1 MQPAGRAMVVTLFLG
16 LSLPRLAGAA
26 TTVTREYRYEAA
38 RLRLEPAAGGVAVR
52 CEGGLPEYRV
62 GRPDLPVV
70 AERLSLPPDMRL
82 AGVEVERMETE
93 PFAQGVRVAPAP
105 EIRPGLERPGAAAPD
120 PGLFDRAGFQPEIP
134 VSPGLQGCE
143 DGERV
148 AWLLVSPVRWDARS
162 GRLER
167 VSRLVVKIRLEPA
180 ADRPLRRA
188 RDAAQPSIGR
198 AAVAAAGRGGAAAA
212 PGRAA
217 QPFVPTQIP
226 SLLGSAVDY
235 VIVTDDQLAP
245 AFQTLADW
253 KTASG
258 VPAVVRTLSFI
269 RAGYPQGA
277 DDAERI
283 RLFLR
288 DAYTRW
294 GTHWAL
300 LGGDTEVIP
309 ARYAHHTYDDSELPS
324 DLYYS
329 CLDGNWNANG
339 DSTWADGY
347 SGPSDPGDNAD
358 LLPELWVGRAP
369 VVTPADAEGFV
380 AKTLG
385 YETAPVDAAM
395 NQILFFAEVLVPE
408 NWNHVS
414 APMLDGAQL
423 VEQDLLPLLDPVP
436 GLHVA
441 RLYENAGDARWR
453 PGALTETRAA
463 VIDSLDRG
471 YNLAVHIGHGYR
483 TVMSC
488 GDDNLDN
495 HDAYALSNG
504 ARLANLYAI
513 DCTSSAIDFASLG
526 EAFVRA
532 RGGGAVTSIGSTGLD
547 FPSVG
552 RAYQKEYFR
561 LLFQAG
567 VTAVGEA
574 QGRQKLPFVANS
586 YYDGFDRWIQLT
598 LLLLGDP
605 ELRIYTATPLALAVT
620 APGTMPASDSSVTVH
635 VETGGVPLPGARVTA
650 WMPGHEYRIGL
661 TDAGGDLVLPLRPD
675 TVGLCS
681 LTVTAFNARP
691 WRGSVR
697 VVTAGPPAL
706 GALAPAILDDQLNGR
721 HGNGDG
727 IPDAGETFDVI
738 VPLRNSGGTPAG
750 DVVGTL
756 STSDGLVT
764 LVTPAATYGTIAPGG
779 PVSPAAGFRV
789 RLPFDCPDQREIPFT
804 LDLIESG
811 GAHFQQRFQ
820 LTVRAPDLAHT
831 GHLESESVG
840 NGDGIPEPGETV
852 SYAFQIL
859 NRGTGPATGLSG
871 SIASDDGL
879 STVLDSTFTL
889 GDLAPGAAGTTTAV
903 RFVPASAAA
912 RLTVRIGDADGIRLL
927 RTIDLG
933 FPVAPVALA
942 ASGGRGSV
950 HLTWARSGAPDLL
963 GFRIYRAAAATGP
976 FTPVGP
982 VATGRASD
990 ATDGALAPLTR
1001 YWYRVTAVDSSGNE
1015 SGPSAAV
1022 SAVTN
1027 PSVHPG
1033 FPVYTRE
1040 SVSSPVCVAHF
1051 PGYPQDL
1058 IIGGAVL
1065 HRFHPDGTAPVDADG
1080 LPATPGDLTT
1090 LGSNYAAGASVSDL
1104 DGSGTPA
1111 IIGATWDSREIE
1123 VFDPQG
1129 HPRAGFPVGFEDQ
1142 TWSCV
1147 AVGDLDG
1154 DGHKEMVFGSRSP
1167 LPGLGR
1173 ELYVFR
1179 DSGAEWMD
1187 GDANPA
1193 TVGVF
1198 KVMGNDYNDGTPAL
1212 ADLLGSGE
1220 KDIVYGSF
1228 DGNLYAWRPDGS
1240 NVPGFPVFVGATTAS
1255 AAVGRLDGPANPP
1268 SIVIPV
1274 LDNTIRV
1281 IRADGTPHPGFP
1293 IAVPVT
1299 GTNRAPSPA
1308 LADMN
1313 GDGLPDIVL
1322 AGTDGRIY
1330 VVDHGGAPLPPWSSA
1345 SRFSPLTSEATE
1357 ASPVVADLDGDG
1369 RNDVV
1374 VGDENGGLA
1383 ALSGADGAML
1393 PGFPITV
1400 SAEAASTAALCDC
1413 DGDGRSEIALV
1424 DFGGTLTLWDYDA
1437 PFSPAG
1443 PPPWPQFHHDAER
1456 TGNLDTPVVLGVG
1469 PAAAP
1474 RSLELGA
1481 IAPNPARGP
1490 ARFSFG
1496 LPAAATLDLAVFD
1509 LAGRRVRTLER
1520 GARAAGTASGAWDL
1534 RDDRGLRVASG
1545 VYLVRLS
1552 AARRTLTRKLV
1563 VLH

>member
-691 WRGSVR
+691 
-697 VVTAGPPAL
+697 
-706 GALAPAILDDQLNGR
+706 
-721 HGNGDG
+721 
-727 IPDAGETFDVI
+727 
-738 VPLRNSGGTPAG
+738 
-750 DVVGTL
+750 
-756 STSDGLVT
+756 
-764 LVTPAATYGTIAPGG
+764 
-779 PVSPAAGFRV
+779 
-789 RLPFDCPDQREIPFT
+789 
-804 LDLIESG
+804 
-811 GAHFQQRFQ
+811 
-820 LTVRAPDLAHT
+820 
-831 GHLESESVG
+831 
-840 NGDGIPEPGETV
+840 
-852 SYAFQIL
+852 
-859 NRGTGPATGLSG
+859 
-871 SIASDDGL
+871 
-879 STVLDSTFTL
+879 
-889 GDLAPGAAGTTTAV
+889 
-903 RFVPASAAA
+903 
-912 RLTVRIGDADGIRLL
+912 
-927 RTIDLG
+927 
-933 FPVAPVALA
+933 
-942 ASGGRGSV
+942 
-950 HLTWARSGAPDLL
+950 
-963 GFRIYRAAAATGP
+963 
-976 FTPVGP
+976 
-982 VATGRASD
+982 
-990 ATDGALAPLTR
+990 
-1001 YWYRVTAVDSSGNE
+1001 
-1015 SGPSAAV
+1015 
-1022 SAVTN
+1022 
-1027 PSVHPG
+1027 
-1033 FPVYTRE
+1033 
-1040 SVSSPVCVAHF
+1040 
-1051 PGYPQDL
+1051 
-1058 IIGGAVL
+1058 
-1065 HRFHPDGTAPVDADG
+1065 
-1080 LPATPGDLTT
+1080 
-1090 LGSNYAAGASVSDL
+1090 
-1104 DGSGTPA
+1104 
-1111 IIGATWDSREIE
+1111 
-1123 VFDPQG
+1123 
-1129 HPRAGFPVGFEDQ
+1129 
-1142 TWSCV
+1142 
-1147 AVGDLDG
+1147 
-1154 DGHKEMVFGSRSP
+1154 
-1167 LPGLGR
+1167 
-1173 ELYVFR
+1173 
-1179 DSGAEWMD
+1179 
-1187 GDANPA
+1187 
-1193 TVGVF
+1193 
-1198 KVMGNDYNDGTPAL
+1198 
-1212 ADLLGSGE
+1212 
-1220 KDIVYGSF
+1220 
-1228 DGNLYAWRPDGS
+1228 
-1240 NVPGFPVFVGATTAS
+1240 
-1255 AAVGRLDGPANPP
+1255 
-1268 SIVIPV
+1268 
-1274 LDNTIRV
+1274 
-1281 IRADGTPHPGFP
+1281 
-1293 IAVPVT
+1293 
-1299 GTNRAPSPA
+1299 
-1308 LADMN
+1308 
-1313 GDGLPDIVL
+1313 
-1322 AGTDGRIY
+1322 
-1330 VVDHGGAPLPPWSSA
+1330 
-1345 SRFSPLTSEATE
+1345 
-1357 ASPVVADLDGDG
+1357 
-1369 RNDVV
+1369 
-1374 VGDENGGLA
+1374 
-1383 ALSGADGAML
+1383 
-1393 PGFPITV
+1393 
-1400 SAEAASTAALCDC
+1400 
-1413 DGDGRSEIALV
+1413 
-1424 DFGGTLTLWDYDA
+1424 
-1437 PFSPAG
+1437 
-1443 PPPWPQFHHDAER
+1443 
-1456 TGNLDTPVVLGVG
+1456 
-1469 PAAAP
+1469 
-1474 RSLELGA
+1474 
-1481 IAPNPARGP
+1481 
-1490 ARFSFG
+1490 
-1496 LPAAATLDLAVFD
+1496 
-1509 LAGRRVRTLER
+1509 
-1520 GARAAGTASGAWDL
+1520 
-1534 RDDRGLRVASG
+1534 
-1545 VYLVRLS
+1545 
-1552 AARRTLTRKLV
+1552 
-1563 VLH
+1563 